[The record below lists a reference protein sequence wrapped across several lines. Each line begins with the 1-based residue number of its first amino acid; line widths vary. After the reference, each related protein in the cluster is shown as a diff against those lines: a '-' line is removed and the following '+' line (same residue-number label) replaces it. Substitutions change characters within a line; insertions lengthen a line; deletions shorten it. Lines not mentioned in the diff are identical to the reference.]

1 MKSWGFRERVIAVA
15 VLPATIIAAV
25 LASYFL
31 LLRYADAEQAFIHR
45 GHSLIKL
52 FTPATEYGV
61 FSGNA
66 EELQRLAAALAGEA
80 DISGIV
86 IYTRSGQPLAKLGTL
101 RLTKDPQQLPDGWT
115 GATPDGATQCFHAK
129 VWRAGLAFQDPLAGQ
144 GDATA
149 REVIGSVTLEMTRA
163 VMQRQKREM
172 MVVTLIA
179 SLVTLILGTLL
190 ALRLSSS
197 VTLPILALQRV
208 VGAIRGGDLAARV
221 APHPA
226 GTLRNLEE
234 GINEMA
240 ASLQTGRDQLENRIV
255 AATAELKQKRDE
267 AEQASIAKSRFLA
280 AASHD
285 LRQPLHALSLFSEE
299 LARESRQPGL
309 QRLVRQ
315 ISAAVGSM
323 EELLGSLLDV
333 SRADLGAIHP
343 VVQPVALDGLLE
355 RVFSAQAASAR
366 AKGLHL
372 RLHPSRYWGLSD
384 PALLY
389 RMVINLVANAI
400 AYSDRG
406 GILIGVRQTGDKRL
420 RIEVWD
426 SGIGIRPEH
435 QSLIFEEFFQIAN
448 PERDPQKGLGLG
460 LSLVD
465 RLSRLLDH
473 PVGMRSVPGR
483 GSMFSITL
491 PRCTSAATHPDEAA
505 SVSLGGAK
513 ARLLVLG
520 ADTAANSALQR
531 LLTGW
536 GCEVVTAS
544 PSSPAPAAAS
554 APELVIC
561 EDAAFAGALP
571 LLRSLATGRPLPVIF
586 LGTLPPELPPEHA
599 GLAITVLAKP
609 PQPAKLRA
617 LISHLL
623 DDADASI
630 RT

>member
-80 DISGIV
+80 DISGIA
-86 IYTRSGQPLAKLGTL
+86 IYSRSGQLLAKLGTL
-101 RLTKDPQQLPDGWT
+101 RLTKDPQRLPDGWT

-129 VWRAGLAFQDPLAGQ
+129 VWRTGLAFQDPLASQ
-144 GDATA
+144 GDTAA

-163 VMQRQKREM
+163 GMQRLKREM

-208 VGAIRGGDLAARV
+208 VSAIRGGDLAARV

-226 GTLRNLEE
+226 GTLRNLED

-240 ASLQTGRDQLENRIV
+240 ASLQAGRDLLENRIA
-255 AATAELKQKRDE
+255 AATAELKLKRDE

-343 VVQPVALDGLLE
+343 VVQPVALDGLLR
-355 RVFSAQAASAR
+355 RVFSAQVASAR
-366 AKGLHL
+366 AKGLRM
-372 RLHPSRYWGLSD
+372 RLHPSHYWGLSD

-406 GILIGVRQTGDKRL
+406 GILIGVRQAGDRL

-435 QSLIFEEFFQIAN
+435 QALIFEEFFQIAN

-465 RLSRLLDH
+465 RLSRLLGH

-491 PRCTSAATHPDEAA
+491 PRCTPPATLPREAA
-505 SVSLGGAK
+505 SVALGGIK

-520 ADTAANSALQR
+520 ADPAANTALQR

-536 GCEVVTAS
+536 GCEVTSAS
-544 PSSPAPAAAS
+544 PSTPALAAAS
-554 APELVIC
+554 TPELVIC
-561 EDAAFAGALP
+561 EDAAFVGVLP
-571 LLRSLATGRPLPVIF
+571 LLRSLATERPLPVIL
-586 LGTLPPELPPEHA
+586 LGTLPPDLPPEHT
-599 GLAITVLAKP
+599 GLAINVLAKP

-630 RT
+630 RS